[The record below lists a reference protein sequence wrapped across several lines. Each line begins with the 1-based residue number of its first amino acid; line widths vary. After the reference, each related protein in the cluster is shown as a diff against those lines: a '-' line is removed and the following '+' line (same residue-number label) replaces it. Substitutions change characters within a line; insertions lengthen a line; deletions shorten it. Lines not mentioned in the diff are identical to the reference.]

1 MGLLDVSTDYRRR
14 RMTEAIAAAIFVML
28 CFGAIAWAYKKDMQ
42 NFDEKYNKSNNH
54 YRDKDHT

>member
-1 MGLLDVSTDYRRR
+1 
-14 RMTEAIAAAIFVML
+14 MTEAIAAAIFVML